1 MISFIVGEFN
11 CQQNYPSGAA
21 LKLSY
26 SPRAG
31 QDFYLG
37 LLSLPYDTPSC
48 PVDVFINL
56 DMSKNMKGLSFYST
70 CLELSFDQ
78 LYFANLAHRFYIPMS
93 NETMCI
99 TSSLFREIFGSEEN
113 FGLIIHSSLYP
124 DTLEEL
130 TIGLQR
136 FDLLPGEDN
145 FVSSFGFYKEVDK
158 KVVLLHSVRVNV
170 LGGTVISPIVV
181 VDNKLMFSGVF
192 NLFNEGIYQAHVA
205 GQADIS
211 DTDTWESLDIALR
224 GWFSDETGLISMIS
238 DGVHSTIQQ
247 KAVEAERRKNE
258 SESMLLSTARQLNV
272 TLYRLNRAEEE
283 YNKTSIIYER
293 ALERQTEA
301 ENNLSVAT
309 NAVLNA
315 TGELRNAERA
325 INDLCTVENCP
336 LQCVPTTLSRT
347 IYEDIFVNV
356 TGTCD
361 SICYETVRQRIPPY
375 QESRI
380 VWRFEEVCRES
391 EVVCER
397 DTCINRVCSFLCLS
411 FRETKNVTFY
421 GNVTVARQCMKPCTI
436 QMLNRTVEK
445 QETYTSPCGR
455 MVPDQECRASNRAC
469 QEERNQAFSLIDQKQ
484 EGLTEP
490 LRQRNM
496 AQAALSNAVNE
507 VIKAEIEKDKAERT
521 LQAARLLHNI
531 ALRLKDVSERNYQ
544 IILELIED
552 GLTFSRL
559 LDNFTVEDIVTVH
572 NVTFDVIDSQEST
585 EFPINIM
592 ISIPYNSRMLS
603 LTVSYNFEASFN
615 TQLDSIAN
623 KIIELVLEGESTRR
637 RRSLYR
643 VRRTEVEESDYG
655 QEQFEIRCSEL
666 NSAYRF
672 VQHLHES
679 LLSLNNSKQNLTFDI
694 LESIYELNGTNSM
707 SETFSPNYTSLM
719 ELFNVTQEEIDL
731 LNSQNTNSSVD
742 DTNLSVQNIIA
753 DLISDSLEIIST
765 LDMDLF
771 QQWQIDLETLL
782 ENSSIAE
789 INCYGLIDCILVLE
803 TVLEDLINFGH
814 DISLAHS
821 LQSAITSLKAV
832 SDSSLTIDDGFRNVV
847 PILDLIEAMVDDGYW
862 CAEPPEIVTHPV
874 AEVNVSVDGMLQLSC
889 EGKSALPLHYWW
901 TKNGVPMPDATTNK
915 YTLSNVKVSDEGTYT
930 CEMTNDVSTVQTIA
944 ANVLVYELPSFYL
957 TPVPVLT
964 YRGATSGAW
973 FACNATSRPDPGW
986 RWYHR
991 SADEGLWELIEGEE
1005 TNELLIEQPN
1015 ERNEGFYMCLAYNYH
1030 GNITSDPVS
1039 LHLLG
1044 VSVRSSSY
1052 PVQFT
1057 LRASD
1062 DNSKRKRQ
1070 SIADTDITI
1079 LLSRFITVSSIAITN
1094 VKTEYTS
1101 NQTVLTII
1109 FDLVPAESLSANK
1122 SLQEIV
1128 SNMFEQV
1135 DNLEVAKEQL
1145 EHYFYN
1151 NDISLSLDEQIF
1163 VADKSSLTVGL
1174 LNILCPSGQELHTN
1188 YILCSEL
1195 YM

>member
-1 MISFIVGEFN
+1 MINFILGEFN

-26 SPRAG
+26 SPHAG
-31 QDFYLG
+31 QDFYLS
-37 LLSLPYDTPSC
+37 LLSLPYDIPSC

-56 DMSKNMKGLSFYST
+56 DMSKNMEGLSLYST

-78 LYFANLAHRFYIPMS
+78 LYFTNLAHRFYIPMS

-99 TSSLFREIFGSEEN
+99 TSSSFREIFGSEEN

-136 FDLLPGEDN
+136 FDLLPGEEN
-145 FVSSFGFYKEVDK
+145 FAASFGFYKEVDK
-158 KVVLLHSVRVNV
+158 RVVLLHSVRVNV
-170 LGGTVISPIVV
+170 LGGTLISPIVIE
-181 VDNKLMFSGVF
+181 DNKLMFSGVF

-238 DGVHSTIQQ
+238 EGVHSSIQQ
-247 KAVEAERRKNE
+247 KADKAERKKN
-258 SESMLLSTARQLNV
+258 ESMLLATARQLNV

-283 YNKTSIIYER
+283 YNKTLMIYER
-293 ALERQTEA
+293 ALERQIEA

-315 TGELRNAERA
+315 TGELKNAERA
-325 INDLCTVENCP
+325 INDLCTVESCP
-336 LQCVPTTLSRT
+336 LECAPTTLSRT

-375 QESRI
+375 QESQI
-380 VWRFEEVCRES
+380 AWRFIELCREIQVLCVS
-391 EVVCER
+391 G
-397 DTCINRVCSFLCLS
+397 TCYERVCSFQS
-411 FRETKNVTFY
+411 FSYWDERPVCVY
-421 GNVTVARQCMKPCTI
+421 ANVTVARQCMKPCTI
-436 QMLNRTVEK
+436 QKLNRTVEK

-455 MVPDQECRASNRAC
+455 MVPDQECEASNMAC
-469 QEERNQAFSLIDQKQ
+469 QEQRNQAFSLIQ

-490 LRQRNM
+490 LHQRNM

-507 VIKAEIEKDKAERT
+507 VIKTEIKKDKAERT
-521 LQAARLLHNI
+521 LQAAQLLHDI
-531 ALRLKDVSERNYQ
+531 ALHFKDINYQ

-552 GLTFSRL
+552 GLAFSHL
-559 LDNFTVEDIVTVH
+559 LDNFTVEDIVTIH

-585 EFPINIM
+585 KFPINIM
-592 ISIPYNSRMLS
+592 ISTPYNSRMLS

-694 LESIYELNGTNSM
+694 LESIYELNGTSSM

-719 ELFNVTQEEIDL
+719 ELFNITQEEINL
-731 LNSQNTNSSVD
+731 LNSWNTNSSVD

-765 LDMDLF
+765 FDMDLF

-789 INCYGLIDCILVLE
+789 INCYGVIDCILVLE

-814 DISLAHS
+814 NTSLAHS

-847 PILDLIEAMVDDGYW
+847 PILGLIEAMVDDGYW

-874 AEVNVSVDGMLQLSC
+874 AEVNVSIDGMLQLSC
-889 EGKSALPLHYWW
+889 EGKSALPLHYRW
-901 TKNGVPMPDATTNK
+901 TKNGVPIPDATTNK

-964 YRGATSGAW
+964 YRGAASGAW

-991 SADEGLWELIEGEE
+991 TADEGLWELIEGEE

-1015 ERNEGFYMCLAYNYH
+1015 ESNKGFYMCVAYNYH

-1044 VSVRSSSY
+1044 VSVRCSSY

-1070 SIADTDITI
+1070 SKADTNITI
-1079 LLSRFITVSSIAITN
+1079 LLSRFISVSSVAITN

-1109 FDLVPAESLSANK
+1109 FDLIPAESLSANK

-1135 DNLEVAKEQL
+1135 DDLEVAKEQL
-1145 EHYFYN
+1145 EDYFYN
-1151 NDISLSLDEQIF
+1151 NDISLSLDEQAF
-1163 VADKSSLTVGL
+1163 AADKSSLTVGL

-1188 YILCSEL
+1188 HILCSEL